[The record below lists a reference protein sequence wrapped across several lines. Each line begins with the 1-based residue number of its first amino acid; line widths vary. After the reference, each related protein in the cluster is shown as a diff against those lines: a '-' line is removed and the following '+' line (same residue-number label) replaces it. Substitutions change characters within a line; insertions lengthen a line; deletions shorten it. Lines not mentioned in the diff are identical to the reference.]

1 MPVRRAKPSD
11 ARGIVEVRVASWKVA
26 YRGLLPG
33 TLLDSL
39 SVESREV
46 NGRTRGIAEGVIQTL
61 VYEEGAQVIGFV
73 SFGASQDEDVG
84 QKRVGEIYALYLLPA
99 VWRKGRGTALMD
111 KAIERLQLEGY
122 TEVTLWVLHNNEQA
136 KRFYEALDFEVDGV
150 EKMVQRQDGVTL
162 HEVRY
167 RRSL

>member
-26 YRGLLPG
+26 YRGLLPD

-61 VYEEGAQVIGFV
+61 VYEEGAQIIGFV
-73 SFGASQDEDVG
+73 CFGASQDEDVG
-84 QKRVGEIYALYLLPA
+84 QRRVGEVYALYLLPA
-99 VWRKGRGTALMD
+99 EWRKGRGTALMD
-111 KAIERLQLEGY
+111 KAIERLQQEGY
-122 TEVTLWVLHNNEQA
+122 IEITLWVLHNNERA
-136 KRFYEALDFEVDGV
+136 KRFYEALGLKADGAEKVVQRKDGV
-150 EKMVQRQDGVTL
+150 AL
-162 HEVRY
+162 HEERY